1 MIKNSRKL
9 LTIQIIILTFAHL
22 INDFYAGFLIPLLS
36 YFQQYLHL
44 TITQVSL
51 LPTVLAVF
59 GSILQPV
66 FGFFGDRLNKKL
78 FVVIGVLCSAIF
90 MGSICAAPNFIILIM
105 MLAIGSSGVAA
116 FHPNG
121 AASMADINDK
131 KSTFL
136 MSVFLMAGSI
146 GLAGAPFIITLFV
159 SFYGINKLW
168 LLSLPGILLAI
179 LLIKVLPKASNN
191 EGKAKIS
198 DLKIIFA
205 RESKPLWILF
215 LIMFFRSIV
224 ITGFMSFMSILFAE
238 RGLSI
243 QKSGIAISIFLIS
256 GTVGGLTGGYLA
268 DYINKKIIITT
279 SSILACPLLIWF
291 LHESAIYSMVLLGL
305 SGMVIFAAAPVY
317 VLIVQRFYPGMV
329 SAVSG
334 IAMGLVWGAAG
345 LMLPLIGN
353 LADHYSME
361 ISLEIVAYLAPIAG
375 VLVFLLPNIDNPT
388 QQLDNKHL

>member
-1 MIKNSRKL
+1 
-9 LTIQIIILTFAHL
+9 
-22 INDFYAGFLIPLLS
+22 
-36 YFQQYLHL
+36 
-44 TITQVSL
+44 
-51 LPTVLAVF
+51 
-59 GSILQPV
+59 
-66 FGFFGDRLNKKL
+66 
-78 FVVIGVLCSAIF
+78 
-90 MGSICAAPNFIILIM
+90 
-105 MLAIGSSGVAA
+105 
-116 FHPNG
+116 
-121 AASMADINDK
+121 
-131 KSTFL
+131 
-136 MSVFLMAGSI
+136 
-146 GLAGAPFIITLFV
+146 
-159 SFYGINKLW
+159 
-168 LLSLPGILLAI
+168 
-179 LLIKVLPKASNN
+179 
-191 EGKAKIS
+191 
-198 DLKIIFA
+198 
-205 RESKPLWILF
+205 
-215 LIMFFRSIV
+215 
-224 ITGFMSFMSILFAE
+224 MSILFAE

-268 DYINKKIIITT
+268 DYINKKIIIAT

-305 SGMVIFAAAPVY
+305 SGMVIFAAAPVN

-361 ISLEIVAYLAPIAG
+361 ISLEIVAYLTPIAG